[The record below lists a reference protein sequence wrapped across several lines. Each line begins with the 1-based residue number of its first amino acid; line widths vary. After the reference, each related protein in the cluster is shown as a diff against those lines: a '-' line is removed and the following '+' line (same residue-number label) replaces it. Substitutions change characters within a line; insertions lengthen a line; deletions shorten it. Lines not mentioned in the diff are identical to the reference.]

1 MKSPNKFSASE
12 KKIFI
17 KGARVHNLK
26 NVDVELPKNKFI
38 VITGVSGSGKSS
50 LTIDTLYAEGQRRYV
65 ESLSSYA
72 RQFLNRMDKPDVDYI
87 KGLCPAI
94 AIEQKVSTRTTR
106 STVGSLTEIYDYLR
120 LLFARIGKTYSPTT
134 GELVIKHE
142 VMDVVNFIFKQ
153 SEGDKIFIYFEDKV
167 REKFADD
174 LKLLLQKGF
183 TRIKFGEEVAKIEEL
198 LENKDALKKKQT
210 SIKVLVDRLVVKH
223 YDEDLKS
230 RAADSVQTAFSE
242 GHGQCIL
249 EYSPSQTL
257 PYREGLEQP
266 KLFQADPI
274 LYEKLKEFAEA
285 NRKKS
290 TEAES
295 ILWTQLRG
303 KQLADYKFRRQHII
317 GHYIA
322 DFYCHAHSLVVEI
335 DGSIHQLPEVKD
347 NDEQRTAW
355 LVEHGYK
362 VIRFR
367 NNEVIGNIDGVLKS
381 ISTKLRESV
390 VAVKVPSAGGDLG
403 EAVFSNKFEA
413 DGISFEEP
421 NPNFFNFNN
430 PYGACKTCEGFGTVM
445 GLDED
450 LIFPDKELSVYEG
463 VVAPWKGEKMSE
475 WAEPLIKKGVMFD
488 FPIHRAYKDLD
499 EKDKQLLWDGN
510 KYFRGLHDFFKHIEE
525 QSYKIQY
532 RVMLSRFRGKTTC
545 PDCKGSRIRKDSQY
559 VKIQDKHIAELMLLP
574 IKELHS
580 FFKNIKLS
588 QGEAEIGKRILL
600 EVNSRLQ
607 TMMDVGLG
615 YLSLNR
621 LSNSLSG
628 GETQRINLTRSIGS
642 NLTSSLYILDEPSIG
657 LHQRDTERLIKVLK
671 NLRDLGNTVVIVE
684 HDEDIMKASDH
695 IVDMGPEAGI
705 FGGEVMFNGGTKEL
719 LKSKTLTA
727 KYLNGVLEIPY
738 SRKRRKPSNWI
749 EIIGASQHNLKNVD
763 VKFPLGALTV
773 VSGVSGSGKTTLV
786 KKILYPAMMRMFDGA
801 GEKPGTFREMKG
813 DMRRITSV
821 EMIDQNPLGRSSRS
835 NPVTYVKAYDG
846 IRELYARMQLSKIRG
861 YLPKDFSF
869 NVEGGRCE
877 TCKGEGEVVVEMQ
890 FLADVHL
897 KCESCNGKKF
907 KEEVLEVQF
916 KGKNIYEVLELSVD
930 ESLEFFA
937 GDEAITTKLLPLQ
950 KVGLGYVKLGQ
961 SSSTLSGGEAQ
972 RVKLASFLSK
982 GEAPNPILFI
992 FDEPTT
998 GLHFHD
1004 INKLISSFN
1013 QLIEAGHSVIVIEH
1027 NMDVIKCADW
1037 LIDLGPEGGDEG
1049 GNLVYQGEPE
1059 GILSEKSSYTAYY
1072 LKEKLNRESN

>member
-1 MKSPNKFSASE
+1 MKSPNNNSVSE

-72 RQFLNRMDKPDVDYI
+72 RQFLTRMDKPDVDYI

-120 LLFARIGKTYSPTT
+120 LLFARIGKTYSPET
-134 GELVIKHE
+134 GELVTKHE
-142 VMDVVNFIFKQ
+142 VRDVVDFIFKLK
-153 SEGDKIFIYFEDKV
+153 EGEKVYIYFEDKV

-183 TRIKFGEEVAKIEEL
+183 TRIKFGNETVKIEEL

-223 YDEDLKS
+223 DDEDLKS
-230 RAADSVQTAFSE
+230 RAADSVQTCFSE
-242 GHGQCIL
+242 GHGDCII
-249 EYSPSQTL
+249 EYGPSPTLPEGEGLKAGLSQTL
-257 PYREGLEQP
+257 SEGEGFSSQQP
-266 KLFQADPI
+266 K
-274 LYEKLKEFAEA
+274 
-285 NRKKS
+285 
-290 TEAES
+290 
-295 ILWTQLRG
+295 RG
-303 KQLADYKFRRQHII
+303 A
-317 GHYIA
+317 
-322 DFYCHAHSLVVEI
+322 
-335 DGSIHQLPEVKD
+335 
-347 NDEQRTAW
+347 
-355 LVEHGYK
+355 
-362 VIRFR
+362 
-367 NNEVIGNIDGVLKS
+367 
-381 ISTKLRESV
+381 
-390 VAVKVPSAGGDLG
+390 AVKVSPVGGDSEG
-403 EAVFSNKFEA
+403 AVKMFSNKFEA

-430 PYGACKTCEGFGTVM
+430 PYGACKTCEGFGTVL
-445 GLDED
+445 GIDED

-463 VVAPWKGEKMSE
+463 AIAPWKGEKMSE
-475 WAEPLIKKGVMFD
+475 WVEPLIKKGVLFD
-488 FPIHRAYKDLD
+488 FPIHRAYMDLN
-499 EKDKQLLWDGN
+499 EEEKQLLWDGN
-510 KYFRGLHDFFKHIEE
+510 QYFAGLTEFFRYLEE
-525 QSYKIQY
+525 KSYKIQY
-532 RVMLSRFRGKTTC
+532 RVMLSRYRGKTTC
-545 PDCKGSRIRKDSQY
+545 PDCKGSRIRKDARY
-559 VKIQDKHIAELMLLP
+559 VKVQGQNIADLMLIP
-574 IKELHS
+574 IKDLHT
-580 FFKNIKLS
+580 FFKDLS
-588 QGEAEIGKRILL
+588 LTESENKIAKRILL
-600 EVNSRLQ
+600 EVKGRLQ

-615 YLSLNR
+615 YLTLNR
-621 LSNSLSG
+621 LSNTLSG

-671 NLRDLGNTVVIVE
+671 NLRDLGNTVVVVE
-684 HDEDIMKASDH
+684 HDEDIMKTSDH
-695 IVDMGPEAGI
+695 MVDMGPEAGI
-705 FGGEVMFNGGTKEL
+705 FGGEVMYNGASKDM
-719 LKSKTLTA
+719 LKANTLTA
-727 KYLNGVLEIPY
+727 KYLNGDLEIAY
-738 SRKRRKPSNWI
+738 ARKRRSPSNWI
-749 EIIGASQHNLKNVD
+749 ELNGATQHNLKNVSA
-763 VKFPLGALTV
+763 KFPLGALTV
-773 VSGVSGSGKTTLV
+773 VSGVSGSGKTTLI
-786 KKILYPAMMRMFDGA
+786 KKILYPALMRMFDGA
-801 GEKPGTFREMKG
+801 GEKPGTFRELKG
-813 DMRRITSV
+813 DLQRITAV

-846 IRELYARMQLSKIRG
+846 IRDLYARMQLSKIRG
-861 YLPKDFSF
+861 YQPKDFSF

-897 KCESCNGKKF
+897 KCEVCNGKKF
-907 KEEVLEVQF
+907 KEEILEVQY
-916 KGKNIYEVLELSVD
+916 KGKNIYEILELSVD
-930 ESLEFFA
+930 EAVAFFA
-937 GDEAITTKLLPLQ
+937 DDDAITSKLLPLQ

-972 RVKLASFLSK
+972 RVKLASFLNK
-982 GEAPNPILFI
+982 GAAPNPILFI

-1004 INKLISSFN
+1004 INKLLSSFN
-1013 QLIEAGHSVIVIEH
+1013 QLIEAGHTVLVIEH

-1049 GNLVYQGEPE
+1049 GHLVYQGIPE
-1059 GILSEKSSYTAYY
+1059 GILSVKNSYTAEY
-1072 LKEKLNRESN
+1072 LRPKLHLN

>member
-1 MKSPNKFSASE
+1 LKSQNKFSVNE

-26 NVDVELPKNKFI
+26 DVDVELPKNKFI

-72 RQFLNRMDKPDVDYI
+72 RQFLTRMDKPDVDYI

-134 GELVIKHE
+134 GELVKKHE
-142 VMDVVNFIFKQ
+142 VRDVVDFIFKLY
-153 SEGDKIFIYFEDKV
+153 EGEKVFIYFEDKIQ
-167 REKFADD
+167 KNLSDD

-183 TRIKFGEEVAKIEEL
+183 TRIKFQNEVSKIEEL
-198 LENKDALKKKQT
+198 LENKELLKKKE
-210 SIKVLVDRLVVKH
+210 SVLKVLVDRLVVKKE
-223 YDEDLKS
+223 DEDLKS

-242 GHGQCIL
+242 GHGDCII
-249 EYSPSQTL
+249 EY
-257 PYREGLEQP
+257 G
-266 KLFQADPI
+266 
-274 LYEKLKEFAEA
+274 
-285 NRKKS
+285 
-290 TEAES
+290 
-295 ILWTQLRG
+295 
-303 KQLADYKFRRQHII
+303 
-317 GHYIA
+317 
-322 DFYCHAHSLVVEI
+322 
-335 DGSIHQLPEVKD
+335 KD
-347 NDEQRTAW
+347 NA
-355 LVEHGYK
+355 
-362 VIRFR
+362 
-367 NNEVIGNIDGVLKS
+367 
-381 ISTKLRESV
+381 IS
-390 VAVKVPSAGGDLG
+390 
-403 EAVFSNKFEA
+403 FSNKFEA

-430 PYGACKTCEGFGTVM
+430 PYGACKTCEGFGTVI

-463 VVAPWKGEKMSE
+463 AVAPWKGEKMSE
-475 WAEPLIKKGVMFD
+475 WGEPLIKKGVLFD
-488 FPIHRAYKDLD
+488 FPIHRAYKDLSD
-499 EKDKQLLWDGN
+499 KEKQLLWDGN
-510 KYFRGLHDFFKHIEE
+510 KYFQGLHAFFKYLEE
-525 QSYKIQY
+525 KSYKIQY
-532 RVMLSRFRGKTTC
+532 RVMLSRYRGKTTC
-545 PDCKGSRIRKDSQY
+545 PDCKGSRIRKDAQY
-559 VKIQDKHIAELMLLP
+559 VKIQGRHISELMLLP
-574 IKELHS
+574 IKDLHI
-580 FFKNIKLS
+580 FFKDLKLS
-588 QGEAEIGKRILL
+588 ETESIIGQRILL
-600 EVNSRLQ
+600 EIKNRLQ

-621 LSNSLSG
+621 LSNTLSG

-705 FGGEVMFNGGTKEL
+705 FGGEVMYNGVSKEIF
-719 LKSKTLTA
+719 KTETLTA
-727 KYLNGVLEIPY
+727 KYLNGELEIPFAK
-738 SRKRRKPSNWI
+738 KRRKPSNWI
-749 EIIGASQHNLKNVD
+749 GINGASQHNLKQIN
-763 VKFPLGALTV
+763 VKFPLNTLTV
-773 VSGVSGSGKTTLV
+773 VSGVSGSGKTTLI
-786 KKILYPAMMRMFDGA
+786 KKILYPALMRMFDGA
-801 GEKPGTFREMKG
+801 GEKPGVFKELKG
-813 DMRRITSV
+813 DMKRITAV

-846 IRELYARMQLSKIRG
+846 IRDLMSKQQLSKMRG

-877 TCKGEGEVVVEMQ
+877 TCKGEGEVIVEMQ

-897 KCESCNGKKF
+897 KCEVCNGKKF
-907 KEEVLEVQF
+907 KEELLEVQLR
-916 KGKNIYEVLELSVD
+916 GKNIFEILELSVD
-930 ESLEFFA
+930 EAIQFFA
-937 GDEAITTKLLPLQ
+937 SEADIVAKLLPLQ

-982 GEAPNPILFI
+982 GAAPNPILFI

-1013 QLIEAGHSVIVIEH
+1013 QLIEAGHSVLVIEH

-1049 GNLVYQGEPE
+1049 GYLVYEGVPE
-1059 GILSEKSSYTAYY
+1059 GILGVKNSYTAMY
-1072 LKEKLNRESN
+1072 LEPKLRRN

>member
-1 MKSPNKFSASE
+1 MKLPNKFSASE

-106 STVGSLTEIYDYLR
+106 STVGSLTEVYDYLR
-120 LLFARIGKTYSPTT
+120 LLFARIGETYSPKT
-134 GELVIKHE
+134 GELVIKNE
-142 VMDVVNFIFKQ
+142 VMDVVDFIFKQ
-153 SEGDKIFIYFEDKV
+153 IEGDKIFIYFEDKV

-198 LENKDALKKKQT
+198 LENKEALKKKQT

-223 YDEDLKS
+223 DDEDLKS

-242 GHGQCIL
+242 GHGDCVI
-249 EYSPSQTL
+249 EYG
-257 PYREGLEQP
+257 EG
-266 KLFQADPI
+266 
-274 LYEKLKEFAEA
+274 
-285 NRKKS
+285 KS
-290 TEAES
+290 
-295 ILWTQLRG
+295 
-303 KQLADYKFRRQHII
+303 
-317 GHYIA
+317 
-322 DFYCHAHSLVVEI
+322 
-335 DGSIHQLPEVKD
+335 
-347 NDEQRTAW
+347 
-355 LVEHGYK
+355 
-362 VIRFR
+362 
-367 NNEVIGNIDGVLKS
+367 KS
-381 ISTKLRESV
+381 
-390 VAVKVPSAGGDLG
+390 
-403 EAVFSNKFEA
+403 FSNKFEA

-445 GLDED
+445 GIDED

-463 VVAPWKGEKMSE
+463 AVSPWKGEKMSE
-475 WAEPLIKKGVMFD
+475 WAEPLIKKGVLFD

-499 EKDKQLLWDGN
+499 EEHKQLLWNGN
-510 KYFRGLHDFFKHIEE
+510 EYFKGLHDFFRYLET

-545 PDCKGSRIRKDSQY
+545 PDCKGSRIRKDAQY
-559 VKIQDKHIAELMLLP
+559 VKIQGRNISELTLLP
-574 IKELHS
+574 IKELYV
-580 FFKNIKLS
+580 FFREVKLS
-588 QGEAEIGKRILL
+588 EAENTIAKRILL
-600 EVNSRLQ
+600 EINGRLQ

-615 YLSLNR
+615 YLTLNR
-621 LSNSLSG
+621 LSNTLSG

-684 HDEDIMKASDH
+684 HDEDIMKTSDH

-705 FGGEVMFNGGTKEL
+705 LGGEVMYNGSPKEM
-719 LKSKTLTA
+719 LKAKTLTA
-727 KYLNGVLEIPY
+727 KYLNGDLEIAY
-738 SRKRRKPSNWI
+738 NIKRRKPSNWI
-749 EIIGASQHNLKNVD
+749 EVVGATQHNLKNISA
-763 VKFPLGALTV
+763 KFPLGALTV
-773 VSGVSGSGKTTLV
+773 VSGVSGSGKTTLI
-786 KKILYPAMMRMFDGA
+786 KKILYPALMRRFDGA
-801 GEKPGTFREMKG
+801 GEKPGTFRELNG
-813 DMRRITSV
+813 DMQRITTV

-846 IRELYARMQLSKIRG
+846 IRDLYARMQLSKIRG
-861 YLPKDFSF
+861 YQPKDFSF

-877 TCKGEGEVVVEMQ
+877 TCKGDGEVIVEMQ

-897 KCESCNGKKF
+897 KCETCNGKKF
-907 KEEVLEVQF
+907 KEEVLEVQY
-916 KGKNIYEVLELSVD
+916 KGKNIYEILELSVD
-930 ESLEFFA
+930 EAVEFFA
-937 GDEAITTKLLPLQ
+937 DDNDTTSKLLPLQ

-972 RVKLASFLSK
+972 RVKLASFLNK
-982 GEAPNPILFI
+982 GAAPNPILFI

-1004 INKLISSFN
+1004 INKLMSSFN

-1049 GNLVYQGEPE
+1049 GQLVYQGIPE
-1059 GILSEKSSYTAYY
+1059 GILGVKTSYTAKY
-1072 LKEKLNRESN
+1072 LQPKLHLN